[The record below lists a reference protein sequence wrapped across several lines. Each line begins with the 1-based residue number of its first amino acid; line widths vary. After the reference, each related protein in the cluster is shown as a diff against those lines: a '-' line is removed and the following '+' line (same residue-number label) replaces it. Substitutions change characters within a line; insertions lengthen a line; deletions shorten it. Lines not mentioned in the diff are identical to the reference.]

1 MQSMVI
7 SIFSSFLVNLN
18 LRKSLPIDK
27 NEAGTSC
34 QIYKRQKVNRNPRVT
49 WSLSKNLKKT
59 NEYLNDESI
68 VAGDFLEAFYT
79 DPSVCPWQGKRIGV
93 ESSEVTEKKD
103 EGTRNS
109 TGGEESFRPLAS
121 ERPLSRRSSPDESS
135 STRPTRFAEHNRLS
149 SPLRLLLTRLPTSR
163 LFHEFFFPEPSKKRR
178 NKREN
183 IVHRQGN
190 RFKNR
195 FLGVHSVH
203 TLPFLCLHCCNAA
216 CNPLVEKKK
225 EKTPQ

>member
-34 QIYKRQKVNRNPRVT
+34 QIYKKLIEIHEQRDPFPKI
-49 WSLSKNLKKT
+49 WKKT
-59 NEYLNDESI
+59 NEYPSDESI
-68 VAGDFLEAFYT
+68 DFLEAFYT

-195 FLGVHSVH
+195 FLGVHCVH

-225 EKTPQ
+225 EKTPQWNV

>member
-1 MQSMVI
+1 M
-7 SIFSSFLVNLN
+7 
-18 LRKSLPIDK
+18 
-27 NEAGTSC
+27 
-34 QIYKRQKVNRNPRVT
+34 
-49 WSLSKNLKKT
+49 
-59 NEYLNDESI
+59 
-68 VAGDFLEAFYT
+68 
-79 DPSVCPWQGKRIGV
+79 

-183 IVHRQGN
+183 IVHRQGIVS
-190 RFKNR
+190 KTDS
-195 FLGVHSVH
+195 SVY
-203 TLPFLCLHCCNAA
+203 TVYTHCRSCVYIAA
-216 CNPLVEKKK
+216 TPLAIPSWKRKKK
-225 EKTPQ
+225 KLPNETSNDARRQEK